1 MEKSLQQEAWETLS
15 AINVND
21 KTEIKG
27 EGRYALTYLS
37 WAWAWGVLMQ
47 YYPESEYR
55 LHEDKILPNGSVIV
69 GVTLILRKGEKQFE
83 RYMWLPVMDHKNAP
97 VINPTSTQLNKTY
110 MRCLAKA
117 IAMCGLGHYIYAGED
132 VPNEDDPKPV
142 SNTPYS
148 NSTQT
153 ATPSTPAPQAKKK
166 TFEEIIKGRL
176 DKCQNKDEVAALYDQ
191 LEDWVKTHH
200 PNRLDEF
207 NLIYNDKILSYM

>member
-21 KTEIKG
+21 KTETKG
-27 EGRYALTYLS
+27 AGQYALTYLS

-69 GVTLILRKGEKQFE
+69 GVTLVLRKGEQSFE

-97 VINPTSTQLNKTY
+97 VINPNSTQLNKTY

-132 VPNEDDPKPV
+132 MPSEDEPKAVANP
-142 SNTPYS
+142 
-148 NSTQT
+148 
-153 ATPSTPAPQAKKK
+153 TPSMKLLESFSQRAEAINNIEDLNELWAKAQPH
-166 TFEEIIKGRL
+166 FEKHEPHNL
-176 DKCQNKDEVAALYDQ
+176 EVAGNIYDERLNQ
-191 LEDWVKTHH
+191 LA
-200 PNRLDEF
+200 
-207 NLIYNDKILSYM
+207 NL